1 VHAPHRD
8 VHQFNVRRSHRAHV
22 KPPVVTMHNTF
33 ATPQILIRRT
43 AQALPCAPA
52 TITRSASHGAAIST
66 SAAMTTGRAATSI
79 AVTGRAKPL
88 SGDQVRH
95 DLRDLWVQHSLVAFW
110 DLHRRPKLKPC
121 PAAATLRHSPLPL
134 FVQPESAA
142 RYSSRRACKLVIH
155 LLPIH

>member
-33 ATPQILIRRT
+33 ATPQTLIRRT

-121 PAAATLRHSPLPL
+121 RRPRRSGTRRSRFL
-134 FVQPESAA
+134 FSL
-142 RYSSRRACKLVIH
+142 S
-155 LLPIH
+155 LLPGTAAGELASS